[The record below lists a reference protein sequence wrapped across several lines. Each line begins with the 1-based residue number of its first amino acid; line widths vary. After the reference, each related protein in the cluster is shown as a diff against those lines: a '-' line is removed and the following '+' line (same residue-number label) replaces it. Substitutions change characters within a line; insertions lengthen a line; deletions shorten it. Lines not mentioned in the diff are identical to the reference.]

1 MVIMFMTMRHRL
13 EYPDF
18 AALLTAFRDSCEGD
32 GRGSIPGSDRDFSRS
47 EWPTHRPI
55 YPTWQTFPGVKRLE
69 LGSSQPLSR
78 ADVENI
84 LSFPQLL
91 SASSLRSDIVQ
102 NLASRFKSG
111 DISVLQVLPFISL
124 SWIWLYFILF
134 IFVIFRGFVLGY
146 PQMVMIITIN
156 RSICSFGFHCF
167 YIKSGGFNIHTENTL
182 VGLSAA
188 HSLQTRPVDVGCP
201 STQCEQPHWFTT
213 ANTAIS

>member
-1 MVIMFMTMRHRL
+1 MT
-13 EYPDF
+13 D
-18 AALLTAFRDSCEGD
+18 C
-32 GRGSIPGSDRDFSRS
+32 
-47 EWPTHRPI
+47 
-55 YPTWQTFPGVKRLE
+55 FPGVKRPE
-69 LGSSQPLSR
+69 LGSSQPLSH

-84 LSFPQLL
+84 LSFPLL
-91 SASSLRSDIVQ
+91 LYASSLHSDIVQ

-111 DISVLQVLPFISL
+111 DISVLKVLP
-124 SWIWLYFILF
+124 WIWPHFILF

-182 VGLSAA
+182 VGLSGA